1 MFKKFANA
9 DLMTAIITPFDQ
21 NNQINYSA
29 LEKLVNHLLKTGTR
43 GFVVGATTGETPTL
57 NRDEKI
63 ELYTKFSRMVHGRVP
78 IIAGVG
84 TNDTTQTIQFTQRVG
99 QIKGVDAALI
109 VVPYYNKP
117 DQRGMINHFTKVA
130 DRGGMPIVMY
140 NIPGR
145 TGKKMA
151 NDTIVKLSH
160 NQNIIGVKQCGSM
173 EDMEYL
179 VQHVDPDF
187 MIYSGEDAQALFA
200 KVIGAQGV
208 VSVASHVYGPQMRQM
223 YDDIEHGKV
232 AAAGKLQRLLT
243 PKMAALFRYASP
255 EPTKAVLNAQGWHV
269 GGCRMPL
276 EALNRAEKENLAVNL
291 GLKKDALL
299 KKLPKELKLND

>member
-1 MFKKFANA
+1 MLAKFKNA

-21 NNQINYSA
+21 NNQINYPV
-29 LEKLVNHLLKTGTR
+29 LKKLVNHLLKTGTR

-57 NRDEKI
+57 SQNEKI
-63 ELYTKFSRMVHGRVP
+63 ELYTKFSQMVAGRVP
-78 IIAGVG
+78 IVAGVG
-84 TNDTTQTIQFTQRVG
+84 TNDTAQTVKFTQRVSH
-99 QIKGVDAALI
+99 IKGIDAALI

-117 DQRGMINHFTKVA
+117 DQRGMINHFTTVA
-130 DRGGMPIVMY
+130 DHGGMPIVMY

-160 NQNIIGVKQCGSM
+160 NSNIIGVKQCGTM

-179 VQHVDPDF
+179 VDHVDSHF

-208 VSVASHVYGPQMRQM
+208 VSVASHIYGKQMRQM
-223 YDDIEHGKV
+223 YDEIEAGQV
-232 AAAGKLQRLLT
+232 AAAGKLPRWLT
-243 PKMAALFRYASP
+243 PRMAALFMYASP

-276 EALNRAEKENLAVNL
+276 ESLNNDEKAKLAVGLGLNRNALNN
-291 GLKKDALL
+291 
-299 KKLPKELKLND
+299 